1 MRKDKSKT
9 DNMHSF
15 SGSKYRQMQKTRKP
29 ASRDGLP
36 VCIFSRRPLSP
47 AGVQRSIERPRRFSS
62 ILLRFQV
69 PHRPPQRFVC
79 SHQTIVC
86 CRQTIVCS
94 HQTMVCCHQ
103 TTKRLD
109 GGKRKRGDGA
119 PDAACRAANFTLL
132 FRNTI
137 KGTKRRELNARQTS
151 ESILKGTIRRMVF
164 TLYAAKTQYFKAK
177 AGLGRKIV
185 GPLQR
190 QANERSRR
198 PLLYILKNQQR

>member
-1 MRKDKSKT
+1 MHGFSEAKS
-9 DNMHSF
+9 
-15 SGSKYRQMQKTRKP
+15 RQMQKTHKP

-36 VCIFSRRPLSP
+36 VCIFSRRPLNP
-47 AGVQRSIERPRRFSS
+47 ASVQCSIELPRRFSS

-103 TTKRLD
+103 TTKRLN

-119 PDAACRAANFTLL
+119 PDTACRAPNFRLL
-132 FRNTI
+132 FRNAI

-151 ESILKGTIRRMVF
+151 EKHPKGHDKTNGF
-164 TLYAAKTQYFKAK
+164 YTL
-177 AGLGRKIV
+177 RC
-185 GPLQR
+185 
-190 QANERSRR
+190 
-198 PLLYILKNQQR
+198 

>member
-69 PHRPPQRFVC
+69 PHRPPLRFVC

-94 HQTMVCCHQ
+94 HQTMVCCRQ
-103 TTKRLD
+103 TTKGPD
-109 GGKRKRGDGA
+109 GGKGKQGGCA
-119 PDAACRAANFTLL
+119 PDTVCRAANFTLL

-137 KGTKRRELNARQTS
+137 KGTKRRELNARQRS
-151 ESILKGTIRRMVF
+151 EKQPKGHDKANGF
-164 TLYAAKTQYFKAK
+164 YTL
-177 AGLGRKIV
+177 RC
-185 GPLQR
+185 
-190 QANERSRR
+190 
-198 PLLYILKNQQR
+198 

>member
-9 DNMHSF
+9 HNMHGF
-15 SGSKYRQMQKTRKP
+15 SEAKSRQMQKTHKP

-69 PHRPPQRFVC
+69 PHRPQQRFVC

-94 HQTMVCCHQ
+94 HQTIVCSHQTIVCCHQ
-103 TTKRLD
+103 TKT
-109 GGKRKRGDGA
+109 
-119 PDAACRAANFTLL
+119 
-132 FRNTI
+132 
-137 KGTKRRELNARQTS
+137 KGTKAAAYGVESKRYALLHHRRTHFSLALPS
-151 ESILKGTIRRMVF
+151 PK
-164 TLYAAKTQYFKAK
+164 
-177 AGLGRKIV
+177 
-185 GPLQR
+185 
-190 QANERSRR
+190 
-198 PLLYILKNQQR
+198 

>member
-15 SGSKYRQMQKTRKP
+15 SGSKYHQMQKTRKP

-47 AGVQRSIERPRRFSS
+47 ADVQRSIERPRRFSS

-69 PHRPPQRFVC
+69 PHRPPLRFVC

-94 HQTMVCCHQ
+94 HQTIVCSHQTIVCCHQ
-103 TTKRLD
+103 TIVCSHQTK
-109 GGKRKRGDGA
+109 
-119 PDAACRAANFTLL
+119 T
-132 FRNTI
+132 
-137 KGTKRRELNARQTS
+137 KG
-151 ESILKGTIRRMVF
+151 
-164 TLYAAKTQYFKAK
+164 AK
-177 AGLGRKIV
+177 AAAYGIESKRYAL
-185 GPLQR
+185 LHH
-190 QANERSRR
+190 RR
-198 PLLYILKNQQR
+198 TYFSLVLPSQKYLLVY

>member
-9 DNMHSF
+9 HNMHGF
-15 SGSKYRQMQKTRKP
+15 SEAKSRQMQKTRKP

-69 PHRPPQRFVC
+69 PHRSPQRFVC

-86 CRQTIVCS
+86 CRQTIVCY
-94 HQTMVCCHQ
+94 HQTMVCCRQ
-103 TTKRLD
+103 TTKRLN
-109 GGKRKRGDGA
+109 GGKRKRGGGT
-119 PDAACRAANFTLL
+119 PDTVCRAPNFRLL

-151 ESILKGTIRRMVF
+151 EKHPKGHDKANGF
-164 TLYAAKTQYFKAK
+164 YTL
-177 AGLGRKIV
+177 RC
-185 GPLQR
+185 
-190 QANERSRR
+190 
-198 PLLYILKNQQR
+198 

>member
-1 MRKDKSKT
+1 MHGFSEAKS
-9 DNMHSF
+9 
-15 SGSKYRQMQKTRKP
+15 RQMQKTHKP

-36 VCIFSRRPLSP
+36 VCIFNRRPLSP

-62 ILLRFQV
+62 IRLRLQV

-94 HQTMVCCHQ
+94 HQTMVCCRQ
-103 TTKRLD
+103 TTKGPD
-109 GGKRKRGDGA
+109 SGKRKRGGSA
-119 PDAACRAANFTLL
+119 PETVCRAPNFTLL

-177 AGLGRKIV
+177 AGLDRKIV

-198 PLLYILKNQQR
+198 PLVYILKNQQR